1 MYSADCS
8 VHFIKRMPAQL
19 LRSPRFDSFLFISLA
34 QRLGLFHSHVN
45 PFTYKDTHTH
55 YTQANTVIDWKK
67 NYTAIFVISWR
78 NYLSFEITR
87 VMLNTIIEWRKK
99 THTRHQKSAC
109 TVQYFHMEY
118 GSHRQRMNKRER
130 NNATEQGGKK
140 WNARRER
147 DKANKQWMESKQL
160 YLVECD

>member
-8 VHFIKRMPAQL
+8 FHKKNASSVVKI
-19 LRSPRFDSFLFISLA
+19 SSIRFFSFLSISLA

-130 NNATEQGGKK
+130 NNAAEQGGIK